1 MPGQLNK
8 VNPLNH
14 NPLIQSESISY
25 QVYKSLRKRIISGQ
39 DEPGTKLVISR
50 LALEYGVS
58 VIPVREALARLHAEK
73 LLSFEQNKGYQIS
86 PVPSNED
93 MLKWHEA
100 RLMIEAT
107 IGEYVMD
114 NITEQEILELEELN
128 QMMLNEEY
136 GADYQHYDK
145 FIELNSQ
152 FHKKIVS
159 ITRNPYIVEMYG
171 TLSYGPQ
178 VGRVHHGRGVPD
190 IELLCQEHEAI
201 IQAIKR
207 GNVQKFILA
216 VNEHI
221 KGGYSRTIHYPE
233 IPR

>member
-1 MPGQLNK
+1 M
-8 VNPLNH
+8 
-14 NPLIQSESISY
+14 LIQNESISY

-39 DEPGTKLVISR
+39 DSPGAKLVISR
-50 LALEYGVS
+50 LATEYGVS

-86 PVPSNED
+86 PIPSSED

-100 RLMIEAT
+100 RLLIEAT
-107 IGEYVMD
+107 IGEYVIE
-114 NITEQEILELEELN
+114 NITEQEIAELDALN
-128 QMMLNEEY
+128 DTMRHEEY

-145 FIELNSQ
+145 FIELNSL
-152 FHKKIVS
+152 FHRKIVS
-159 ITRNPYIVEMYG
+159 ATRNPYIIEMYS

-190 IELLCQEHEAI
+190 IALLCDEHAAI
-201 IQAIKR
+201 IQAIRR
-207 GNVQKFILA
+207 GNVQKFIIA

-221 KGGYSRTIHYPE
+221 KGGYNRTLHYPDVSG
-233 IPR
+233 

>member
-1 MPGQLNK
+1 M
-8 VNPLNH
+8 
-14 NPLIQSESISY
+14 LIQNESISH

-39 DEPGTKLVISR
+39 DSPGAKLVISR
-50 LALEYGVS
+50 LATEYGVS

-86 PVPSNED
+86 PIPSSED

-107 IGEYVMD
+107 IGEYVIE
-114 NITEQEILELEELN
+114 NITEQEIAELDALN
-128 QMMLNEEY
+128 DTMRHEEY

-152 FHKKIVS
+152 FHRKIVS
-159 ITRNPYIVEMYG
+159 AARNPYIIEMYS

-190 IELLCQEHEAI
+190 IALLCDEHAAI
-201 IQAIKR
+201 IHAIRR
-207 GNVQKFILA
+207 GNVQKFIIA

-221 KGGYSRTIHYPE
+221 KGGYNRTLHYPDVSG
-233 IPR
+233 

>member
-1 MPGQLNK
+1 M
-8 VNPLNH
+8 
-14 NPLIQSESISY
+14 LIQAESISY

-39 DEPGTKLVISR
+39 DAPGAKLVISR
-50 LALEYGVS
+50 LATEYGVS

-86 PVPSNED
+86 PVPSSED

-107 IGEYVMD
+107 IGEYVIE
-114 NITEQEILELEELN
+114 NITAQEIAELEALN
-128 QMMLNEEY
+128 DTMRHEEY

-152 FHKKIVS
+152 FHRKIVS
-159 ITRNPYIVEMYG
+159 ATRNPYIIEMYSS
-171 TLSYGPQ
+171 LSYGPQ
-178 VGRVHHGRGVPD
+178 VGRIHHGRGVPD
-190 IELLCQEHEAI
+190 ITLLCDEHDAI
-201 IQAIKR
+201 IHAIKR
-207 GNVQKFILA
+207 GNVQRFIIS

-221 KGGYSRTIHYPE
+221 KGGFNRTLHYPDVSD
-233 IPR
+233 